1 MRKIYNMKRTI
12 SMKQFVTELGE
23 EFSSNM
29 KKKLMEL
36 SDRCVLTRKDINYR
50 LDLKHIEHVQ
60 HECACD
66 TESSKASNSKKEY
79 MYGQFVVI
87 EGGLYFSE
95 KCTES
100 PAAMQQPNVKE
111 IYNNLS
117 SEGMISDSD
126 ISSKKVDDSN
136 IDYIVD
142 SILKVCPPV
151 SEEHLAIV
159 KGMTSR
165 SER

>member
-1 MRKIYNMKRTI
+1 MKRTI

-23 EFSSNM
+23 EFSDNM
-29 KKKLMEL
+29 KEKLMEL
-36 SDRCVLTRKDINYR
+36 ADRCVLTRKDINYR
-50 LDLKHIEHVQ
+50 VDLKHIEHVQ

-66 TESSKASNSKKEY
+66 TENSNASSSKKEY
-79 MYGQFVVI
+79 MYGQFVVL
-87 EGGLYFSE
+87 EGVLYFSE
-95 KCTES
+95 KCTET
-100 PAAMQQPNVKE
+100 ALATQQPNVKE
-111 IYNNLS
+111 IYANLS

-126 ISSKKVDDSN
+126 ICSKKVDDSN
-136 IDYIVD
+136 IDFIVD

-151 SEEHLAIV
+151 SEGHLAIV